1 MVHRGTFFESNNIWI
16 HGEMIIKV
24 LTALVGQMSLSVG
37 WEIGPEWGLNPCP
50 AEPGYILHLQ
60 IV

>member
-1 MVHRGTFFESNNIWI
+1 MVHRGTFIESNNMDSWRNDNQSTDSI
-16 HGEMIIKV
+16 GRSK
-24 LTALVGQMSLSVG
+24 SLSVG